1 MNEPLWIVVPAAGRG
16 ERMGSDIPKQ
26 YVMLGDQCM
35 LQHTLSRLLS
45 VPDAAG
51 IVVTLSEDDQ
61 NWSMVASRADDRVH
75 TTLGGKTRAGSV
87 VAGLRYVLDQAP
99 ESTWVLVHDAARP
112 LVSLS
117 DIRRLTDTV
126 YNNGAVGGILATP
139 VQDTLKRADS
149 YCCIEQT
156 VSRNQLWQAQTPQLF
171 RAGELLEALQS
182 AAAADPSGHG
192 ITDESSAMESLGHEP
207 QLVEALHPN
216 LKVTR
221 PADLL
226 IASLLLAHYA
236 KLT

>member
-1 MNEPLWIVVPAAGRG
+1 MNEPMWIVVPAAGRG
-16 ERMGSDIPKQ
+16 ERMGNDIPKQ

-35 LQHTLSRLLS
+35 LQHTLSRLLAVS
-45 VPDAAG
+45 DVDG

-61 NWSMVASRADDRVH
+61 HWSMVAAGTDERVH
-75 TTLGGKTRAGSV
+75 TTPGGKTRADSV
-87 VAGLRYVLDQAP
+87 VAGLHFVLRQAP

-126 YNNGAVGGILATP
+126 YNSGAVGGILATP

-156 VSRNQLWQAQTPQLF
+156 VSREQLWQAQTPQMF
-171 RAGELLEALQS
+171 RAGELLEALLS
-182 AAAADPSGHG
+182 AAAAPSGPG

-207 QLVEALHPN
+207 QLVEALQPN

-226 IASLLLAHYA
+226 IANLLLKPSAE
-236 KLT
+236 LT

>member
-1 MNEPLWIVVPAAGRG
+1 MNEPMWIVVPAAGRG
-16 ERMGSDIPKQ
+16 ERMGSEIPKQ
-26 YVMLGDQCM
+26 YIMLGDQCM
-35 LQHTLSRLLS
+35 LQHTLSRLLP
-45 VPDAAG
+45 VPDVAG
-51 IVVTLSEDDQ
+51 IVVTLSEGDQ
-61 NWSMVASRADDRVH
+61 HWSMVTSGTDDRVH
-75 TTLGGKTRAGSV
+75 TTPGGETRADSV
-87 VAGLRYVLDQAP
+87 VAGLRYVLRQAP

-156 VSRNQLWQAQTPQLF
+156 ISRKQLWQAQTPQMF

-182 AAAADPSGHG
+182 AAADDPSGHG
-192 ITDESSAMESLGHEP
+192 ITDESSAMERLGQEP
-207 QLVEALHPN
+207 QLVEALQPN

-221 PADLL
+221 SADLL
-226 IASLLLAHYA
+226 IASLLLEHSQEF
-236 KLT
+236 T

>member
-1 MNEPLWIVVPAAGRG
+1 MNEPLWVVVPAAGRG

-35 LQHTLSRLLS
+35 LQHTLSRLLPVPS
-45 VPDAAG
+45 VDG
-51 IVVTLSEDDQ
+51 IVVTLAEDDQ
-61 NWSMVASRADDRVH
+61 HWSMVAAGTDERVH
-75 TTLGGKTRAGSV
+75 TTPGGKTRADSV
-87 VAGLRYVLDQAP
+87 VAGLLYVLRRAP

-126 YNNGAVGGILATP
+126 YNSGAVGGILAIP

-149 YCCIEQT
+149 CCCIEQT
-156 VSRNQLWQAQTPQLF
+156 VSRERLWQAQTPQMF
-171 RAGELLEALQS
+171 RAGELLQALQS
-182 AAAADPSGHG
+182 TAVASSGPG
-192 ITDESSAMESLGHEP
+192 ITDESSAMERLGHEP
-207 QLVEALHPN
+207 QLVEALQPN

-226 IASLLLAHYA
+226 IANLLLKPSAE
-236 KLT
+236 LT

>member
-1 MNEPLWIVVPAAGRG
+1 MKEPLWIVVPAAGRG
-16 ERMGSDIPKQ
+16 ERMGSDVPKQ

-35 LQHTLSRLLS
+35 LQHTLSRLLP
-45 VPDAAG
+45 VPDIDG

-61 NWSMVASRADDRVH
+61 HWSMVASGADERVH
-75 TTLGGKTRAGSV
+75 ATPGGKTRADSV
-87 VAGLRYVLDQAP
+87 VAGLQYVLGQAP

-117 DIRRLTDTV
+117 DIKRLTDTV
-126 YNNGAVGGILATP
+126 YNSGAVGGILATP

-156 VSRNQLWQAQTPQLF
+156 VSRKQLWQAQTPQMF

-182 AAAADPSGHG
+182 AASAESSGHG

-207 QLVEALHPN
+207 QLVEALQPN

-226 IASLLLAHYA
+226 IASLLLKHCAEF
-236 KLT
+236 T